1 MKTKQIIK
9 LLISISFPL
18 ILGGIAGSYTAGG
31 ISEWYQMLNKPS
43 FNPPGWIFGPVWTIL
58 YLIMG
63 YSLYL
68 IWNQAA
74 SKKRNIAL
82 GVFLFQQF
90 LNFGWSFL
98 FFYYG
103 LIGWALVDI
112 ILLWVSISTM
122 LILFYKIKPQ
132 AAYINIPYLLWVSFA
147 TMLNAS
153 FFILN

>member
-1 MKTKQIIK
+1 MKPKQIIK

-18 ILGGIAGSYTAGG
+18 ILGGIAGRHTAGG

-68 IWNQAA
+68 IWNQNA
-74 SKKRNIAL
+74 SKKRNIAIM
-82 GVFLFQQF
+82 VFLFQQI
-90 LNFGWSFL
+90 LNFAWSFL

-103 LIGWALVDI
+103 LIGWALVEI
-112 ILLWVSISTM
+112 IVLWISIVVM
-122 LILFYKIKPQ
+122 MALFYKIKPQ

-147 TMLNAS
+147 TILNAS